1 MQGCP
6 IITHLFF
13 ADDNLLFCKAN
24 VQECQKLVSILQIY
38 EATSSKKLMQTS
50 LQCFS
55 AQIPLKKQK
64 SAY

>member
-6 IITHLFF
+6 IITQLFF

-38 EATSSKKLMQTS
+38 EVASGKK
-50 LQCFS
+50 
-55 AQIPLKKQK
+55 
-64 SAY
+64 